1 VNATDYFEIQNLLH
15 EYAARLDQG
24 DLDGL
29 GQLFAHAE
37 VHIPGR
43 STPVT
48 RDPQLLT
55 RLFRDFLQLYEGKP
69 RTRHVISN
77 LRIWPAGSNR
87 ATAHSYVMV
96 FQQAGAL
103 ALQPIIGGDYQDRL
117 EKVNGV
123 WRFSERVIGNDLF
136 GDLSAHG
143 KYEYSPVTR

>member
-1 VNATDYFEIQNLLH
+1 MDATDYFEVQNLIH

-29 GQLFAHAE
+29 GRLFAHAH
-37 VHIPGR
+37 VHIPASGL
-43 STPVT
+43 SID
-48 RDPQLLT
+48 RDPPMLT
-55 RLFRDFLQLYEGKP
+55 SMFKDFLQLYEGKP

-96 FQQAGAL
+96 FQQTAQL
-103 ALQPIIGGDYQDRL
+103 PLQPIIGGDYQDRF
-117 EKVNGV
+117 EKIDGV
-123 WRFSERVIGNDLF
+123 WRFCERVIGNDLC

-143 KYEYSPVTR
+143 KYAYTP